1 MIRRLLTTLAITFVL
16 LSGTVHSAFADTRIA
31 YVDVDGLFR
40 SSAWVKKR
48 VAEAEAKRDKQLEPI
63 LKERAA
69 LARAAA
75 DLDKQAGTLKADELK
90 RKREELEAR
99 AKAIPEKVMA
109 VDTQFTAETT
119 RIRTDLIARVKLVAA
134 ALVKEG
140 KYDYLLDAAA
150 LFAGPAGSDVTKDV
164 GARVDAIK

>member
-31 YVDVDGLFR
+31 YVDVDGLFN

-48 VAEAEAKRDKQLEPI
+48 VAEAQAKRDKLMEPL

-69 LARAAA
+69 LARAST
-75 DLDKQAGTLKADELK
+75 DLDKQAGTLKADDLK
-90 RKREELEAR
+90 RKRDELEVR
-99 AKAIPEKVMA
+99 AKALVERVMS
-109 VDTQFTAETT
+109 VDTQFTAETAK
-119 RIRTDLIARVKLVAA
+119 IRADLLARVKIVAA

-140 KYDYLLDAAA
+140 KYDYCLDAAA